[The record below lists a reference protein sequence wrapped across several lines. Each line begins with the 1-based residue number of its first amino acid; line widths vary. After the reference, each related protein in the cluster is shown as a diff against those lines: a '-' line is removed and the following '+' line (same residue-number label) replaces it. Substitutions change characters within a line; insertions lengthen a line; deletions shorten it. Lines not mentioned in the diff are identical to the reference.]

1 MSEFM
6 DVTVSVPKDR
16 LPEFYVMF
24 GQWMA
29 GPPEAAAGQ
38 LEAATPAEAWSSS
51 DEDLATKV
59 WNKFSPRATAVFSTL
74 IDAPNKKISAD
85 ELASMHD
92 VPNGPIRRCGGTGLA
107 EPALPRRGPQGVLAM
122 GDRRRIGRVLDGRHA
137 RHAVQA
143 GPRITRACAKA
154 VSRAHAGPSVHER
167 SRNDPP
173 QPPPKFRRPDPVRAA
188 SSMRGPRASIRT
200 AVSSRERGPLAL
212 STDVT

>member
-92 VPNGPIRRCGGTGLA
+92 VPNGRYGVA
-107 EPALPRRGPQGVLAM
+107 GVLAWPS
-122 GDRRRIGRVLDGRHA
+122 RHCLAVGRKVCWRWETAGESAVYWMDDTLATLFKQA
-137 RHAVQA
+137 R
-143 GPRITRACAKA
+143 G
-154 VSRAHAGPSVHER
+154 
-167 SRNDPP
+167 
-173 QPPPKFRRPDPVRAA
+173 
-188 SSMRGPRASIRT
+188 
-200 AVSSRERGPLAL
+200 
-212 STDVT
+212 